1 MWRYIMPD
9 VKEEAIKL
17 IENLPDDLSWDDII
31 YEMYVKKKIDIGLKA
46 IEEGKVI
53 PHDDVKKRFA
63 K

>member
-1 MWRYIMPD
+1 MPD

>member
-1 MWRYIMPD
+1 MPV

-17 IENLPDDLSWDDII
+17 IENLPNDSSWDDII

-46 IEEGKVI
+46 AKAGQTVSHE
-53 PHDDVKKRFA
+53 DVKKRFA

>member
-1 MWRYIMPD
+1 MPD

-31 YEMYVKKKIDIGLKA
+31 YEMYVKKKIDTGLKA